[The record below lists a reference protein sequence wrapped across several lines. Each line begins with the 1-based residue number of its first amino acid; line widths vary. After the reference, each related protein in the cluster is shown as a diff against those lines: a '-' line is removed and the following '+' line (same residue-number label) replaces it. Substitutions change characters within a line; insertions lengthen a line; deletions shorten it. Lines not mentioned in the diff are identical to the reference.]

1 MLAVVYLYYSKSIYS
16 SSTIISLDS
25 KSGGGLGIGAML
37 SQVGFGDM
45 GLGGGGNSDIEKAKT
60 ILTSKKFL
68 KTILYKLNIDREYFI
83 LKNFRKVE
91 VDNFPNFDIEVEIYD
106 KDIYGEV
113 FKIKPINDLN
123 YLLEV
128 DEIDYSKK
136 LQYNMAIEN
145 SHFKIK
151 VKKANGIDPYDINI
165 TTSNLISKII
175 DSNFNLDEKRY
186 LFKIL
191 DENMQLE
198 KLIENL
204 SIEDKKSNI
213 LEIKY
218 QDTIPSRAYK
228 VVSNITN
235 SFIDFQL
242 KDKDKEYNRNLGIVN
257 TYIKDISKDIDGQI
271 KKIEKFQTDNI
282 IAVNI
287 DSQELVNSIYTKKQ
301 NLEKILLRISEVDNF
316 INALKHGTLSSVLLT
331 NVGIDINPIQKLLDN
346 YISIDS
352 SIRELELQK
361 LNIDKSVTSN
371 PLIESFIK
379 ELKSKRD
386 LYIHS

>member
-1 MLAVVYLYYSKSIYS
+1 MAVVYLYYSKSIYS

-25 KSGGGLGIGAML
+25 KNVGLGIGAML
-37 SQVGFGDM
+37 SKV
-45 GLGGGGNSDIEKAKT
+45 GLGGMGFSKGSSDIEKAKT

-106 KDIYGEV
+106 KDIYGKV
-113 FKIKPINDLN
+113 FKIKPINELN

-128 DEIDYSKK
+128 DGIGYSKK

-145 SHFKIK
+145 SYFKIK
-151 VKKANGIDPYDINI
+151 VKKVNGVDPYDINI

-175 DSNFNLDEKRY
+175 DSNFNLDEKKY

-213 LEIKY
+213 LEIRY

-228 VVSNITN
+228 VDSNITN

-257 TYIKDISKDIDGQI
+257 TYIKDISKDIDGPI
-271 KKIEKFQTDNI
+271 KKIEKF
-282 IAVNI
+282 
-287 DSQELVNSIYTKKQ
+287 SQAT
-301 NLEKILLRISEVDNF
+301 
-316 INALKHGTLSSVLLT
+316 
-331 NVGIDINPIQKLLDN
+331 
-346 YISIDS
+346 
-352 SIRELELQK
+352 
-361 LNIDKSVTSN
+361 
-371 PLIESFIK
+371 
-379 ELKSKRD
+379 
-386 LYIHS
+386 